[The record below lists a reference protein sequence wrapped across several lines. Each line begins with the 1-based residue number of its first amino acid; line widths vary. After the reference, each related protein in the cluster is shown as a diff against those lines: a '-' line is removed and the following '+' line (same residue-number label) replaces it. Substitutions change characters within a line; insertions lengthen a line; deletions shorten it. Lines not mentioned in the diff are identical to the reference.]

1 MKIAPDGVLFLMKKR
16 SKKMKKKVVAA
27 IAAVMITGTSMQVN
41 ACTPSYK
48 PVSSQP
54 WYKSYQGALNS
65 AYKAGQNIKIN
76 AKIDPKYFE
85 NIKIN

>member
-1 MKIAPDGVLFLMKKR
+1 MEKR
-16 SKKMKKKVVAA
+16 SKKMKKKVLVAA
-27 IAAVMITGTSMQVN
+27 MAAVMITGTSMQVN
-41 ACTPSYK
+41 ACTPRYK

-76 AKIDPKYFE
+76 VKIDPKYFKS
-85 NIKIN
+85 IKIN

>member
-1 MKIAPDGVLFLMKKR
+1 MVSGIFIHFFKKR
-16 SKKMKKKVVAA
+16 KDKVNDMKKKLL
-27 IAAVMITGTSMQVN
+27 IAVMAATMMVGASVPVR

-65 AYKAGQNIKIN
+65 AYKAGQNIKITV
-76 AKIDPKYFE
+76 KIDPKYF
-85 NIKIN
+85 K